1 MTLTEL
7 HLEANHLRTQR
18 DAIVSRIEK
27 LERLALGHPDTI
39 RKTDA
44 LRFQLLPPIHI
55 LLNKVTARIE
65 TIEARLAPQPLMAPP
80 NPDRNFY
87 LAA

>member
-18 DAIVSRIEK
+18 DAIVARIEK
-27 LERLALGHPDTI
+27 LERLALGHSDTI

-55 LLNKVTARIE
+55 LLNRVTARIE
-65 TIEARLAPQPLMAPP
+65 TIEARLAPQPLFAPK
-80 NPDRNFY
+80 NPTYTFEI
-87 LAA
+87 AA